1 MSEKSIPFSNAHQ
14 GGLRL
19 KSEGSWRKGIADRQE
34 ASLEDVS
41 ASKSAT
47 QASSSTR
54 SLPKLTSSKSSFPLA
69 DLKSASI
76 SSKDIS
82 TTWSTTA
89 STSGRCTSN
98 AEIELKNH
106 IRENLLL
113 TQEIMDLK
121 MRLATA
127 LTHVDAEKHTNR
139 LQSEQISNLC
149 EENEELK
156 KELDEAHLQTIDMKK
171 KELEAFLREVATP
184 ADQSKDMCPGTDS
197 PEFRDNKQGWLRR
210 VSNGLM
216 RSTSS
221 SALPAT
227 ARQASQRSVLEN
239 STSRLLLF
247 KSDLASEELASP
259 KNRTSFLSSLSSFAE
274 EPCTDIAGHHQKND
288 DWLDLD
294 AAVVLNADRLDHNI
308 FTARR
313 A

>member
-1 MSEKSIPFSNAHQ
+1 
-14 GGLRL
+14 
-19 KSEGSWRKGIADRQE
+19 
-34 ASLEDVS
+34 
-41 ASKSAT
+41 
-47 QASSSTR
+47 
-54 SLPKLTSSKSSFPLA
+54 
-69 DLKSASI
+69 
-76 SSKDIS
+76 
-82 TTWSTTA
+82 
-89 STSGRCTSN
+89 
-98 AEIELKNH
+98 
-106 IRENLLL
+106 
-113 TQEIMDLK
+113 MDLK